1 VLLSLISA
9 INSLLKPIQYFLLDP
24 SNPALAELYPL
35 GERSCRLK
43 AGYMLRGIK
52 NKLL

>member
-1 VLLSLISA
+1 M
-9 INSLLKPIQYFLLDP
+9 KPVQHFLLDP
-24 SNPALAELYPL
+24 SYPALAELNPL
-35 GERSCRLK
+35 GESSCRLK